1 MPPSAAPATPHV
13 PSPRAVKAVACF
25 RIQLNDADLVWHLLQ
40 RPAAHQGSSHFGQVF
55 VGQSQSFVSELPC
68 AGGIHVERHFALA
81 GAGPKAIG
89 PSPSQLGARLRMS
102 HLLHLMPLLA
112 ASAARLP
119 SPLAVKAVARWIQ
132 VNDAH
137 LAWHLLQGLVVHQG
151 IGSSMWAGFVRK
163 PSFWGETAVQEVC

>member
-1 MPPSAAPATPHV
+1 MCSHPLRLMPPGAATATPHV

-40 RPAAHQGSSHFGQVF
+40 RPAAHQGSSHFEQVF

-68 AGGIHVERHFALA
+68 AGGIRSGILPWLA
-81 GAGPKAIG
+81 QGQKPLDPAPA
-89 PSPSQLGARLRMS
+89 SLGASLRMCS

-112 ASAARLP
+112 ATAARLP
-119 SPLAVKAVARWIQ
+119 SPRAVEAVARFRIQ

-137 LAWHLLQGLVVHQG
+137 LA
-151 IGSSMWAGFVRK
+151 
-163 PSFWGETAVQEVC
+163 